1 MDHPYPQ
8 PPRHPTD
15 RLVGMCPAMAALR
28 TQMRHLTAFD
38 TLGNPAV
45 PTVLGILPNA
55 PKRSISA
62 ESIKKLGV
70 TYQSGVE

>member
-38 TLGNPAV
+38 TLA
-45 PTVLGILPNA
+45 
-55 PKRSISA
+55 
-62 ESIKKLGV
+62 GV
-70 TYQSGVE
+70 YGTLRCKTS